1 MPSTSRFE
9 PKGADMLISCV
20 AYQSGHKVGD
30 IAVDEIHRYLTQ
42 PDTLVWVA
50 LREPDAS
57 LLEKMQA
64 QFGLHPLA
72 VEDARNGHQR
82 PKIEDYGDS
91 LFAVMHMIE
100 PAGQELRVGE
110 VAVFAGRNYVVSVR
124 SQAERGFQEV
134 RARCEREPELLRL
147 GSGFVLYALADAVV
161 DRYFPVLDL
170 LEAELESVEERI
182 FADGSPRTN
191 IEALYNLKNRLMTVK
206 HAVAPL
212 LEGVSN
218 LSGARVPALCAGLR
232 EYFRDIY
239 DHLLRLN
246 QTIESIRDSVSTA
259 TSVNLSM
266 ISLQENE
273 TMKRLAAYAA
283 LIAVPTLIAG
293 VYGMNFEHMPELRWE
308 YGYAAALGVMTIVD
322 VYLFHRLR
330 KSKWL

>member
-1 MPSTSRFE
+1 
-9 PKGADMLISCV
+9 MLISCV
-20 AYQSGHKVGD
+20 AYQGGHKVGD
-30 IAVDEIHRYLTQ
+30 IAIDEIQRYINQ

-50 LREPDAS
+50 LREPDAA
-57 LLEKMQA
+57 LLEKMQT
-64 QFGLHPLA
+64 QFALHPLA

-91 LFAVMHMIE
+91 LFAVMHIIE
-100 PAGQELRVGE
+100 PDGEELRVGE
-110 VAVFAGRNYVVSVR
+110 VAVFAGRNYIVSVR
-124 SQAERGFQEV
+124 SHAERGFQEV

-170 LEAELESVEERI
+170 LEGELESVEERI
-182 FADGSPRTN
+182 FANSGSPRVN
-191 IEALYNLKNRLMTVK
+191 IEALYDLKNRLMTVK

-239 DHLLRLN
+239 DHLQRLN

-266 ISLQENE
+266 ITLQESE

-293 VYGMNFEHMPELRWE
+293 IYGMNFEHMPELRWQ
-308 YGYAAALGVMTIVD
+308 YGYGSVLALMTAID
-322 VYLFHRLR
+322 VYLFYRLR
-330 KSKWL
+330 KGKWL

>member
-1 MPSTSRFE
+1 
-9 PKGADMLISCV
+9 MLISCV
-20 AYQSGHKVGD
+20 AYKDGHKIAD
-30 IAVDEIHRYLTQ
+30 IEVDAVQSYVSQ
-42 PDTLVWVA
+42 PGFLVWVA
-50 LREPDAS
+50 LRERDGEA
-57 LLEKMQA
+57 LTKLQEQL
-64 QFGLHPLA
+64 GLHPLA

-91 LFAVMHMIE
+91 LFAVMHIIE
-100 PAGQELRVGE
+100 PEGAELRVGE

-124 SQAERGFQEV
+124 SQAQRGFQEV

-161 DRYFPVLDL
+161 DRYFPILDL

-182 FADGSPRTN
+182 FANNGSPRAN
-191 IEALYNLKNRLMTVK
+191 IEALYDLKNRLMIVK

-218 LSGARVPALCAGLR
+218 LSGARVPALCTGLR

-246 QTIESIRDSVSTA
+246 QTIETIRDSVATA
-259 TSVNLSM
+259 ISVNLSM
-266 ISLQENE
+266 ITLQESEN
-273 TMKRLAAYAA
+273 MKRLAAYAA

-293 VYGMNFEHMPELRWE
+293 IYGMNFEHMPELGWKF
-308 YGYAAALGVMTIVD
+308 GYFGALGVMGVID
-322 VYLFHRLR
+322 VYLFIRLR
-330 KSKWL
+330 KAKWL